1 MAPKSARST
10 TKPVKKPAKPKNPA
24 ERRGG
29 KRAGAGRPKGA
40 KNKRDW
46 QKIQEKVAEGGM
58 LPLEFMLKVMRNPKN
73 SWAAR
78 QTAARDAA
86 PYVHPRLSSIVHK
99 GDLKEPVTTATMPED
114 VFRDLAKKVL
124 SEV

>member
-1 MAPKSARST
+1 MAAPKNARST
-10 TKPVKKPAKPKNPA
+10 TKTVKKTKPKNPA

-40 KNKRDW
+40 KAKRDW
-46 QKIQEKVAEGGM
+46 QKIQEKVAEGGV

-86 PYVHPRLSSIVHK
+86 PYVHPRLSSVVHK
-99 GDLKEPVTTATMPED
+99 GDLKEPVTTAQMPED
-114 VFRDLAKKVL
+114 VFRGLAKKVL
-124 SEV
+124 REV